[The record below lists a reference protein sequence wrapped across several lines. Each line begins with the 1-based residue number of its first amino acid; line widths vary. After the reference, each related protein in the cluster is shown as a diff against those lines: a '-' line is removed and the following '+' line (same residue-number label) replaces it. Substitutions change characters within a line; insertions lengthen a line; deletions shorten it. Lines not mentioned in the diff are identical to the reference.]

1 MTFFNDPALPATR
14 PFNYVPGQVE
24 HFDVAAA
31 ASCSCGGSP
40 STPHVDASSPPDPDA
55 ARARWLADMATTC
68 SQMARQETADQNAGA
83 AYEYRARLT
92 GNNGGPSPAQ
102 FAAAAAAQGA
112 KQDFAVARTNGSVA
126 DPDRARKDWI
136 ERTRLQGIQGAQHDK
151 I

>member
-1 MTFFNDPALPATR
+1 MNFRDPAMTAT
-14 PFNYVPGQVE
+14 PFDYTPGQVE
-24 HFDVAAA
+24 YFDAAAA

-40 STPHVDASSPPDPDA
+40 STPHVDATGTPDPDA
-55 ARARWLADMATTC
+55 ARRKWLADMATTC

-83 AYEYRARLT
+83 GYDQYRARLT

-102 FAAAAAAQGA
+102 FAAAAAAQSA

-126 DPDRARKDWI
+126 DPDKARKDWI
-136 ERTRLQGIQGAQHDK
+136 ERTQGARHADK